1 MDGFIVTV
9 YKGQKPVVEEAPTKS
24 FDDEDTDAE
33 ENSTEDA
40 EASEDSSDESSD
52 GENY

>member
-24 FDDEDTDAE
+24 FEDSETSDEDTDSE
-33 ENSTEDA
+33 ETG
-40 EASEDSSDESSD
+40 DSADESSD
-52 GENY
+52 GEDY